1 MPAIQVNILGIEP
14 KELFMESVS
23 LIVMGLL
30 LGYLAERQKKLSAEK
45 DIAAKMLRLVRID
58 IGLAGSLSHI
68 LTELVRLYGA
78 KRALIVSRESGSH
91 RVHIGELESNSALP
105 ELRWSDAGP
114 PASEAYLKESRAQT
128 WYASRGEEEE
138 LSVTGLD
145 SSGSFLRAVDAVVVR
160 GFADLYQFQSLAASS
175 FSFSHDLTGRI
186 FLFDPNFRSGADEE
200 LGFLEDLVRQ
210 ITPAVYNLY
219 LLRRLRSRAGA
230 AERARLV
237 RELHDGAVQSLIG
250 VEMQVDVLRRHAPEA
265 TSMTNELERI
275 QGLLREEV
283 LKLRELMQEMK
294 STEVD
299 ARRLAGFLR
308 DTVQRFQR
316 ETGIAAQ
323 FVMDG
328 DDIVLPSA
336 VCRELA
342 RIVQEALVNVRKH
355 SGARQVIV
363 QLLQEEGGWQL
374 IIEDDGA
381 GFPFSGRFSQ
391 SELEASG
398 KAPAIIR
405 ERVRLIQ
412 ADLTIES
419 KLGKGSRIEVF
430 VPLAQPV
437 EVGTGIRNLFT

>member
-1 MPAIQVNILGIEP
+1 LLPECCV
-14 KELFMESVS
+14 LF
-23 LIVMGLL
+23 
-30 LGYLAERQKKLSAEK
+30 
-45 DIAAKMLRLVRID
+45 
-58 IGLAGSLSHI
+58 GSLSHI
-68 LTELVRLYGA
+68 LSELVRLYGA
-78 KRALIVSRESGSH
+78 KRVLIVTRESGSH

-128 WYASRGEEEE
+128 WYASRDEQEEI
-138 LSVTGLD
+138 SITGLD
-145 SSGSFLRAVDAVVVR
+145 SSGSLLRAVDAVVVR
-160 GFADLYQFQSLAASS
+160 GLADLYQFQSLAASS
-175 FSFSHDLTGRI
+175 FAFSHELTGRI
-186 FLFDPNFRSGADEE
+186 FLFDGNFRSSTHEE
-200 LGFLEDLVRQ
+200 LGFLQDLVRQ

-299 ARRLAGFLR
+299 SRRLPGFLR

-328 DDIVLPSA
+328 GEIVLPST

-355 SGARQVIV
+355 SGAKQVIV

-381 GFPFSGRFSQ
+381 GFPFSGRLSQ
-391 SELEASG
+391 SELEAAG

-437 EVGTGIRNLFT
+437 EASTGVRNLFT